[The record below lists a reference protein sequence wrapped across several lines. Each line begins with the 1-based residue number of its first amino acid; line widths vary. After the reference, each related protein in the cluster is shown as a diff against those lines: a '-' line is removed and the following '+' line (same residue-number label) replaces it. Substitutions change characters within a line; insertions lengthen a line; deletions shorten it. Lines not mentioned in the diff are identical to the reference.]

1 MGAAADIEVIKEK
14 LGQVTGGLSE
24 AFDTTLVSLVFS
36 LFVMFPTS
44 VMQKNEEDLLN
55 KVDEYCNEY
64 FLKRLREPMDGS
76 TEGSPTDASFVQRA
90 ENLQAYLLQ
99 IQESQSVVAQQMTQ
113 IASQFHHLME
123 SSTGEEGGG

>member
-1 MGAAADIEVIKEK
+1 MD
-14 LGQVTGGLSE
+14 
-24 AFDTTLVSLVFS
+24 
-36 LFVMFPTS
+36 
-44 VMQKNEEDLLN
+44 
-55 KVDEYCNEY
+55 
-64 FLKRLREPMDGS
+64 RLRARRR
-76 TEGSPTDASFVQRA
+76 DASFVQRA